1 MAEKK
6 QDAAAGAQ
14 EPVSPSLAENTPFSA
29 SNAEKIIAF
38 VMYLAA
44 YLYTSIT
51 YDTPSLLAFCALF
64 IAMTEYRFWSVK
76 TSAESWVWLGCLVLI
91 ALCTA
96 FGWNLV
102 WGETA
107 FLFLHLF
114 AIYWVLCRSGRLC
127 GGETSHL
134 LPLDALHGAIVFPF
148 KHFFLRIRTVFDAL
162 THLHRKEKKTPAAV
176 VLAVILALLAAGVLL
191 VLALG
196 QLSSADAAFA
206 KAAETVLSHLRFHLD
221 SNTFFCVIVSLP
233 IGAYL
238 FGLIAGTGR
247 ENPERLQARGKTVEA
262 GLETL
267 RKVPNTLWTAISAV
281 FALVYLAFFC
291 LQASYLFGA
300 FTRTIPDGFTVAEYA
315 RQGFFSL
322 CRVMAVNFAL
332 LWLVTRAS
340 ARPMREH
347 TPTLVLCAVLLCQS
361 MLFALIAASK
371 LYLYIETFGFTP
383 KRLQSS
389 WLVVVLFAFCVS
401 ALYSLLR
408 GKKSFKAWLM
418 FSGVTLSLLHLY

>member
-1 MAEKK
+1 ME
-6 QDAAAGAQ
+6 Q
-14 EPVSPSLAENTPFSA
+14 EHNERQIGQTQAFFA
-29 SNAEKIIAF
+29 SVPEKIVSL

-44 YLYTSIT
+44 FLYTAIT
-51 YDTPSLLAFCALF
+51 YDTASLLAFCALF
-64 IAMTEYRFWSVK
+64 IAMTEYRFWPVK
-76 TSAESWVWLGCLVLI
+76 RSAESLVWLGCLVLI

-96 FGWNLV
+96 FGRNLV
-102 WGETA
+102 WGELS

-127 GGETSHL
+127 GGESGHL
-134 LPLDALHGAIVFPF
+134 LPLDALHGTIVFPF
-148 KHFFLRIRTVFDAL
+148 KHFFLRIRTVFYTL
-162 THLHRKEKKTPAAV
+162 THLRKQEKKASAAV
-176 VLAVILALLAAGVLL
+176 VAAVILALFVSFGLL

-206 KAAETVLSHLRFHLD
+206 QAAQTLLSHLRFTVNIDTLLR
-221 SNTFFCVIVSLP
+221 VIVSLP
-233 IGAYL
+233 VGAYL
-238 FGLIAGTGR
+238 FGLIAGSGR
-247 ENPERLQARGKTVEA
+247 ESPEILQARGSAVETS
-262 GLETL
+262 LEAF
-267 RKVPNTLWTAISAV
+267 RKVPCAVWTGVAAV
-281 FALVYLAFFC
+281 FAAVYLAFFC

-300 FTRTIPDGFTVAEYA
+300 FTKTVPEGFTVAEYA

-332 LWLVTRAS
+332 LWLVTRSS
-340 ARPMREH
+340 AKPVRQHRPA
-347 TPTLVLCAVLLCQS
+347 LVLCVVLLCQS

-408 GKKSFKAWLM
+408 GKKSFKAWLI
-418 FSGVTLSLLHLY
+418 FSGVTLALLHLY